1 MSNTVFRDLSAND
14 KTMDGADPQV
24 AFGSQQFSPKT
35 MSHNCRNPERWTAN
49 GL

>member
-14 KTMDGADPQV
+14 KTDPQV

-35 MSHNCRNPERWTAN
+35 MIHNCRNPERWTAN